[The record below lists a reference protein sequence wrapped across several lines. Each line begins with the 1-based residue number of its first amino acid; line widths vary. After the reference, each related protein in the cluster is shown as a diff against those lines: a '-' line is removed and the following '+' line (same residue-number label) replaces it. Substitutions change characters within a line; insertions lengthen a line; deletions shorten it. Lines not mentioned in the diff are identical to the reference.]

1 MRRGL
6 DCSHTW
12 KALLSPDMRRSD
24 GTGHSKGSRRLK
36 LDGVPNALGWRLGRS
51 NSAILPAAMRDE
63 KRQWDLRHGRGDLR
77 SPRDGREGVSCWPRR
92 IPHATQA
99 CPPPRLRSLEPAKA
113 AAVMFSVHKI

>member
-24 GTGHSKGSRRLK
+24 RAGRSKGSRRLK
-36 LDGVPNALGWRLGRS
+36 LDGVPDALGWRLGRFH
-51 NSAILPAAMRDE
+51 SAILPSESRDE
-63 KRQWDLRHGRGDLR
+63 KRQWDLRHGLGR
-77 SPRDGREGVSCWPRR
+77 SAKPAGRIR
-92 IPHATQA
+92 HTTQA
-99 CPPPRLRSLEPAKA
+99 CSAPRLRSLEPVKA